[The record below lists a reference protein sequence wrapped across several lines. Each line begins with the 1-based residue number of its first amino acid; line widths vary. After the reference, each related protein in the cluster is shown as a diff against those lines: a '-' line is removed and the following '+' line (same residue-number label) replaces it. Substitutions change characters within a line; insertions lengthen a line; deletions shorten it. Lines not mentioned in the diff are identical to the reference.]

1 MNENDRKELC
11 KQVKQF
17 LLEIKYLIYQEG
29 LSIKNHK
36 NNRDNLIEIGLT
48 AKQREESI
56 LGLSITDYC
65 SGPHID
71 NLAPGVYWVFGK
83 LINDIEVY
91 IKIKIAGESG
101 EERAL
106 CLSFHKAEKPLN
118 YPLSKG

>member
-1 MNENDRKELC
+1 MNENEKEEKC

-17 LLEIKYLIYQEG
+17 LIEIKSLVYQKG
-29 LSIKNHK
+29 LYIKERK
-36 NNRDNLIEIGLT
+36 INRDALLEIGLT

-56 LGLSITDYC
+56 LDLSTMDYC
-65 SGPHID
+65 SGPHTD
-71 NLAPGVYWVFGK
+71 NLAPGIFWIFGK

-91 IKIKIAGESG
+91 IKIKIAGEPG

-106 CLSFHKAEKPLN
+106 CLSFHKAEKPLD